1 MNAINDTSFPM
12 CKLISLKQV
21 SLYTGLSRT
30 TIYELLNPKSK
41 YFDATF
47 PKQVNLT
54 LNRVGWVAAEEVND
68 WILLKVSQR

>member
-1 MNAINDTSFPM
+1 MNAINDTAFPM

>member
-54 LNRVGWVAAEEVND
+54 LNRVGWVAQEVND